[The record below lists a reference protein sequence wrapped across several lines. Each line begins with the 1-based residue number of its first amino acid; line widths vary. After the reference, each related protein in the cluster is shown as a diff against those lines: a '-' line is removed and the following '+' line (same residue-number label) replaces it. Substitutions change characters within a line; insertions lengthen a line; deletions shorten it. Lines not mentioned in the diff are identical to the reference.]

1 MRARTSLEPTSATR
15 TVTVCPTCCNRINK
29 TRTGRLLERIAW
41 ARNAF
46 PERKPDLTVHE
57 CGRRH
62 GENEPRSVGTHLG
75 AHGMTV
81 LLQVASSQPNSSAQS
96 FTASFRRWPFGLPMT
111 LSAPRHGDF
120 PRSMLGSKLPVCW
133 LRGRASPASSAVVIS
148 TLHLQMPSSQRVC
161 LQASCPT
168 TVQSKL
174 SMLHRVVHECGRRH
188 GENEPRSVGTH
199 LGAHGMTVLLQVASS
214 QPNSSAQS
222 FTASFR
228 RWPFGLPMTLSAPRH
243 GDFPRSMLGSKLPVC
258 WLRGRASPASSA
270 VVISTLHLQM
280 PSSQRVCLQA
290 SCPTTVQSKLLMLH
304 RVVHECGRR
313 HGENEPRSVGTHL
326 GAHGMTVLLQVA
338 SSQPNSSAQSFTA
351 SFRRW
356 PFGLSMT
363 LSAPRHGDFPRS
375 MLGSKLPVCWLRGRA
390 SPASSAVVISTLH
403 LQMPS
408 SQRVCLQAA
417 CPKICTIQTFDA
429 SSRSPRMRKEAWGE

>member
-1 MRARTSLEPTSATR
+1 MCWLRGRASPASSAVVISTLHLQMPSSQR
-15 TVTVCPTCCNRINK
+15 VCLQASCPKSVQSKLSMLHRV
-29 TRTGRLLERIAW
+29 
-41 ARNAF
+41 
-46 PERKPDLTVHE
+46 VHK

-133 LRGRASPASSAVVIS
+133 LRGRASPASFAVVIS

-161 LQASCPT
+161 LQASCPKS
-168 TVQSKL
+168 VQSKL

-270 VVISTLHLQM
+270 VVITADVANRSRAANAVASLASRLNRALAYAAVYVAWRT
-280 PSSQRVCLQA
+280 A
-290 SCPTTVQSKLLMLH
+290 SCHM
-304 RVVHECGRR
+304 
-313 HGENEPRSVGTHL
+313 PRTS
-326 GAHGMTVLLQVA
+326 AIYVLLNLPALTSADTRLRVA
-338 SSQPNSSAQSFTA
+338 KSMRTAAMIARKRCMCNCQAPYVSACKQALDSS
-351 SFRRW
+351 
-356 PFGLSMT
+356 
-363 LSAPRHGDFPRS
+363 
-375 MLGSKLPVCWLRGRA
+375 
-390 SPASSAVVISTLH
+390 
-403 LQMPS
+403 
-408 SQRVCLQAA
+408 
-417 CPKICTIQTFDA
+417 
-429 SSRSPRMRKEAWGE
+429 

>member
-1 MRARTSLEPTSATR
+1 MLHR
-15 TVTVCPTCCNRINK
+15 V
-29 TRTGRLLERIAW
+29 
-41 ARNAF
+41 
-46 PERKPDLTVHE
+46 VHE

-120 PRSMLGSKLPVCW
+120 PRSMLGSMLGSKLPVCW

-161 LQASCPT
+161 LQACKLLAPKS
-168 TVQSKL
+168 VQSKL

-243 GDFPRSMLGSKLPVC
+243 GDFPRSMLGSKPPVC

-280 PSSQRVCLQA
+280 PSSQRVCLH
-290 SCPTTVQSKLLMLH
+290 SLP
-304 RVVHECGRR
+304 
-313 HGENEPRSVGTHL
+313 
-326 GAHGMTVLLQVA
+326 
-338 SSQPNSSAQSFTA
+338 SF
-351 SFRRW
+351 
-356 PFGLSMT
+356 L
-363 LSAPRHGDFPRS
+363 
-375 MLGSKLPVCWLRGRA
+375 
-390 SPASSAVVISTLH
+390 
-403 LQMPS
+403 
-408 SQRVCLQAA
+408 
-417 CPKICTIQTFDA
+417 PKICTIQTFDA
-429 SSRSPRMRKEAWGE
+429 SSRSPRMRKEAHERSVGTHLGAHGMSFLPKICTIQSSLCVGCVAVLPLPPLRS